1 MTSLTLYHNPRCSK
15 SRQALKLLEERG
27 CDFHVRRYLD
37 DPLSREEL
45 AALAARLDADVAE
58 LVRTGDSDWKAL
70 QLTAPSTDDYLDALA
85 EHPRLLQR
93 PLLDRGDRAVIGRP
107 PATILALVDAS

>member
-1 MTSLTLYHNPRCSK
+1 MTPLTLYHNPRCSK

-37 DPLSREEL
+37 EPLSREEL
-45 AALAARLDADVAE
+45 AALVARLDGSVVD
-58 LVRTGDSDWKAL
+58 LVRTQESDWQAL
-70 QLTAPSTDDYLDALA
+70 QLATPSDGDYLAALSA
-85 EHPRLLQR
+85 HPRLMQR

-107 PATILALVDAS
+107 PENILVLLDAF